1 MDPLICHVERHRNE
15 NSKSN
20 HIIKQS
26 YTHTLVETLPILT
39 SSTVNA
45 LLYIIATNDATSNV
59 NDDYTNIWYFEMV
72 EAWSP

>member
-1 MDPLICHVERHRNE
+1 MDPLICHVVRHRNA

-20 HIIKQS
+20 HIVKQS
-26 YTHTLVETLPILT
+26 YTHTKHTLVETLPILT

-59 NDDYTNIWYFEMV
+59 NDD
-72 EAWSP
+72 